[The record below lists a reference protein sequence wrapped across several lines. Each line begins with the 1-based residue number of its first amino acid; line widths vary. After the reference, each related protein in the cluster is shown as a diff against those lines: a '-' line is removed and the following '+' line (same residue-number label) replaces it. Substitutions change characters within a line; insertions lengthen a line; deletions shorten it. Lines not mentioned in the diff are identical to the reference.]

1 LFKRFR
7 GCSQAEDQVE
17 EAEEEEEEVV
27 NFLWPSM
34 RGTTRG
40 LNHEG
45 VRPEVQQDVQD
56 CIASLRTLRVL
67 QHV

>member
-1 LFKRFR
+1 MRLLPALFKRFR

-17 EAEEEEEEVV
+17 EAEEEEEEEVV

-40 LNHEG
+40 WNHEG
-45 VRPEVQQDVQD
+45 ARSEV
-56 CIASLRTLRVL
+56 
-67 QHV
+67 